1 MLSSL
6 KEMFFPSRGRIPWF
20 ANAFSIGQADRE
32 SPSLG
37 ATYSGQVRLC
47 PAAWAGTTWPGLS
60 EGVRMLRMKRPKSQ
74 AKMNALIKKPAI
86 LFRIPMLI
94 ELLRIQLWMLKK
106 LV

>member
-6 KEMFFPSRGRIPWF
+6 KEIFFPSCGRMPWF
-20 ANAFSIGQADRE
+20 ANAFSIGQADLE

-60 EGVRMLRMKRPKSQ
+60 DGVRMLRMKRPKSQ
-74 AKMNALIKKPAI
+74 AKINALIKKPAI
-86 LFRIPMLI
+86 LFIVPMLI
-94 ELLRIQLWMLKK
+94 
-106 LV
+106 